1 MLIKILPFFVPIL
14 IFLFRTIIANYL
26 KSIFNKR
33 DKNIGNDMIM
43 CDKCG
48 VYFHESFIVKKN
60 NLKLCSK
67 ECSSA

>member
-1 MLIKILPFFVPIL
+1 MIIKILPFLIPIL
-14 IFLFRTIIANYL
+14 IFLFRAIITNYL
-26 KSIFNKR
+26 KSIFNKKDR
-33 DKNIGNDMIM
+33 NIGNDMIM

>member
-1 MLIKILPFFVPIL
+1 MLIKILPFFIPIL

-26 KSIFNKR
+26 KSIINKR

>member
-1 MLIKILPFFVPIL
+1 MKD
-14 IFLFRTIIANYL
+14 R
-26 KSIFNKR
+26 
-33 DKNIGNDMIM
+33 NIGNDMIM

>member
-1 MLIKILPFFVPIL
+1 MIIKILPFLIPIL
-14 IFLFRTIIANYL
+14 IFLFRAIITNYL
-26 KSIFNKR
+26 KSIFNKKDR
-33 DKNIGNDMIM
+33 NISNDMII